1 MHFQQTKIK
10 KEDSDHN
17 FCTQAPDVLKTERR
31 VNYTF
36 DLYKVSKLVKILP
49 PPLKKGKFK
58 HAKTEN
64 YTCLNSHYA
73 PHMYLY
79 SFYSYIFW
87 VKKTYF

>member
-17 FCTQAPDVLKTERR
+17 FCTQTPDVLKTERR

-49 PPLKKGKFK
+49 PP
-58 HAKTEN
+58 
-64 YTCLNSHYA
+64 
-73 PHMYLY
+73 P
-79 SFYSYIFW
+79 
-87 VKKTYF
+87 